1 MNKELYRLEV
11 TVPEEDY
18 DRLSGLLTLEV
29 AFGWEE
35 ESLPSGETRFRI
47 HCEQEDFLRALLAGG
62 TDDRERK
69 SGGVG
74 VDVSELDRERVEI
87 WRGRAGG
94 EGEQRK
100 HRGGRNPGGSGR

>member
-47 HCEQEDFLRALLAGG
+47 HCEQEDFLLTLLERI
-62 TDDRERK
+62 REELPQA
-69 SGGVG
+69 
-74 VDVSELDRERVEI
+74 VSVCAPIENKD
-87 WRGRAGG
+87 WRGAWR
-94 EGEQRK
+94 EFFT
-100 HRGGRNPGGSGR
+100 PVP